1 MRIPHFR
8 NEGIRYDEAVLDRRM
23 LKKAGFA
30 LALAVFTV
38 QTVGWVEC
46 CCVLICKHQND
57 PCKDEC
63 KEQPPPQ
70 AAAPD
75 CCEKPGA
82 KAPAHRHDEKR
93 CSHVQP
99 SSEIVAPT
107 ADVHVEAPPL
117 FLEPPLVLLAP
128 SERPDRDLPLRA
140 ARGSPPLLHLLY
152 GALLI

>member
-1 MRIPHFR
+1 
-8 NEGIRYDEAVLDRRM
+8 M
-23 LKKAGFA
+23 LKKAVFA

-63 KEQPPPQ
+63 KEPPQPQ
-70 AAAPD
+70 AAAHD
-75 CCEKPGA
+75 CCEKPAA

-99 SSEIVAPT
+99 SSEIVSAA
-107 ADVHVEAPPL
+107 ADVHIEAPPVFAEL
-117 FLEPPLVLLAP
+117 PLGPLAP
-128 SERPDRDLPLRA
+128 SERPAREIPIRA

>member
-1 MRIPHFR
+1 VFH
-8 NEGIRYDEAVLDRRM
+8 EQM

-30 LALAVFTV
+30 LVLAVFTV

-63 KEQPPPQ
+63 KEQPQPQ
-70 AAAPD
+70 AAAHD

-99 SSEIVAPT
+99 SSEIVSAA
-107 ADVHVEAPPL
+107 ADVPVEAPL
-117 FLEPPLVLLAP
+117 VFIDLPLVLLTP
-128 SERPDRDLPLRA
+128 SERPDRDVAIRA

>member
-1 MRIPHFR
+1 VFHKQ
-8 NEGIRYDEAVLDRRM
+8 M
-23 LKKAGFA
+23 LKKAGFL

-57 PCKDEC
+57 PCKDDC
-63 KEQPPPQ
+63 KEQRQAQ

-75 CCEKPGA
+75 CCEKPAA
-82 KAPAHRHDEKR
+82 KAPAHRHDQPR

-99 SSEIVAPT
+99 SSEIVSSA
-107 ADVHVEAPPL
+107 ADVHVEAPL
-117 FLEPPLVLLAP
+117 VFVEPPVVPLAP
-128 SERPDRDLPLRA
+128 AGRPVADRPIRS
-140 ARGSPPLLHLLY
+140 ARGSPHLLHLLY

>member
-1 MRIPHFR
+1 MFHKQ
-8 NEGIRYDEAVLDRRM
+8 M

-63 KEQPPPQ
+63 REKPQPQ

-75 CCEKPGA
+75 CCEKPAG
-82 KAPAHRHDEKR
+82 KAPAHRHDPQR

-99 SSEIVAPT
+99 SSEIVSAA
-107 ADVHVEAPPL
+107 ADVHVEAPL
-117 FLEPPLVLLAP
+117 VFIELPLVPLAP
-128 SERPDRDLPLRA
+128 SERPAAELPIRA